1 MHLLCVLHIINGSA
15 NSKDVKTKYFQK
27 KEIIA
32 WKFYDYL
39 ITLVTTS
46 ESLNM
51 DHLLYNIS
59 SFILHKNCRIFCIW
73 TINYNSNYTQV
84 KLLNYHRKACEV
96 SFGSFTVIS
105 SYNVLQ
111 LICLS
116 LKSAHFVCEIKPF
129 YVSNF
134 STFSKSIEEP
144 NPLKITSLISLT
156 FSGITNV
163 SWSLQLLFVNYQT
176 MQYHNEI
183 SI

>member
-1 MHLLCVLHIINGSA
+1 MNIDHLLC
-15 NSKDVKTKYFQK
+15 
-27 KEIIA
+27 
-32 WKFYDYL
+32 
-39 ITLVTTS
+39 
-46 ESLNM
+46 
-51 DHLLYNIS
+51 NIS
-59 SFILHKNCRIFCIW
+59 SCILYKNWRILCIR

-116 LKSAHFVCEIKPF
+116 LKSAHFVCEIKLF

-156 FSGITNV
+156 FRGITNV
-163 SWSLQLLFVNYQT
+163 SGSLQLLFVNYQSIK
-176 MQYHNEI
+176 YHNEI
-183 SI
+183 SIYTAKIQ